1 MMTETPPRSS
11 RIAKASDVL
20 ADDLRSWILGEALPP
35 DAPVPSE
42 TEIMRDWGFSRGT
55 VREALRLLE
64 NDGLI
69 VTRRG
74 PKGGI
79 RVRRPEVAQVSRAL
93 ALILSSNET
102 PLRDLFAYRKLVEPA
117 VAAAAARDA
126 TPEQRVWLKS
136 IAEAG
141 DAPNEDWQM
150 SIEFHVALGRAS
162 NNGLFDI
169 LMTALHDSLE
179 WQMSGENLS
188 PTNVDEVTRAHASIA
203 EAVFLGDADLAS
215 RRMRAHVDAFEAILV
230 EQRRLDEPVIPRS
243 MWKRRANRG

>member
-1 MMTETPPRSS
+1 MMEPPPAAS
-11 RIAKASDVL
+11 RISKASDVL

-42 TEIMRDWGFSRGT
+42 SEIMRDWGFSRGT

-79 RVRRPEVAQVSRAL
+79 RVRRPEVAQVSRSL
-93 ALILSSNET
+93 ALILSSNQT
-102 PLRDLFAYRKLVEPA
+102 PLRDLFALRKLVEPA
-117 VAAAAARDA
+117 VAEAAARDA
-126 TPEQRVWLKS
+126 TAEQRAWLKS

-141 DAPNEDWQM
+141 DGPSENWRM
-150 SIEFHVALGRAS
+150 SIEFHVALGRVS

-179 WQMSGENLS
+179 WQMSGENVGPLK
-188 PTNVDEVTRAHASIA
+188 VDEVTRAHASIA
-203 EAVFLGDADLAS
+203 DAVILGDADLAS
-215 RRMRAHVDAFEAILV
+215 RRMYAHVGAFEAVLIK
-230 EQRRLDEPVIPRS
+230 QKRLDEPIIPRS
-243 MWKRRANRG
+243 TWKRRANRT

>member
-1 MMTETPPRSS
+1 MTEPPPGAS

-20 ADDLRSWILGEALPP
+20 ADELRSWILGEALPP
-35 DAPVPSE
+35 NAPVPSE
-42 TEIMRDWGFSRGT
+42 SEIMRDWGFSRGT

-79 RVRRPEVAQVSRAL
+79 RVRRPEVAQVSRSL

-102 PLRDLFAYRKLVEPA
+102 PLRDLFALRKLVEPA
-117 VAAAAARDA
+117 VAAAAAHDA
-126 TPEQRVWLKS
+126 TTEQRAWLKS

-141 DAPNEDWQM
+141 DGPSDDWQM

-179 WQMSGENLS
+179 WQMSGEDLGPS
-188 PTNVDEVTRAHASIA
+188 NVGEVTRAHASIA
-203 EAVFLGDADLAS
+203 DAVFLGNAELAS
-215 RRMRAHVDAFEAILV
+215 RRMRAHVGAFEAVLI
-230 EQRRLDEPVIPRS
+230 EQGRLAEPIIPRS
-243 MWKRRANRG
+243 TWKRRATRT